1 MGEGSLWSFKL
12 GDDVTRKIKIK
23 TPSEDSVLEY
33 LRRSRRGP
41 LKAKEIAKGMSV
53 ATRDFRDFQ
62 LLLRGMLERG
72 RLYRV
77 KGQRFAVPE
86 KVNLVAGRV
95 SVTQKGDGFVAP
107 DQGGQDVFVPG
118 LSLESAMDGDQVVVR
133 VEGRPHGRS
142 PVGRVIKVLDRAHET
157 VVGTFRRSRSFGV
170 VHPRNRRISREILVA
185 QGDEATASEG
195 DVVVARITT
204 FGSGNMGPMGRI
216 ETILGRSDEPG
227 VDVLSVIHDH
237 GLPSEFPSG
246 VISAAGKAVAQ
257 RRRSPESHRKDRRDL
272 NVFTI
277 DPADAKDHD
286 DALSLRSLGD
296 ESWEVGIHIADVSH
310 FVRPGDDVDLEAFK
324 RGTSVYLV
332 DRVIPMLPPELSTD
346 ACSLLPDKDR
356 FAVSVFAVVDSA
368 GGIREPRFERTEI
381 RSRHKLSYE
390 EVQAVLDKR
399 TSIDPETDEALR
411 TLAAL
416 AEILREK
423 RKERG
428 SLDFDLP
435 EARVLLGE
443 GGEPVSILRV
453 ERLESHRLVEAFMLL
468 ANEIVAR
475 EAERKGM
482 PILYRVHEP
491 PPMDKMREVR
501 SFLGGLGY
509 RVSKGKIPQ
518 KDLQAV
524 LTQVEG
530 RPEEK
535 LVSTVILRSMS
546 RARYNVKNLGHYGLA
561 SNGYTHF
568 TSPIRRYPDLWLHRV
583 LTHTLVKGRAVP
595 ENWKGEALREKAERC
610 SVRERVA
617 EAAERESVDLK
628 KVEYM
633 ERHLGDEFFG
643 TISGV
648 TSFGVF
654 VLLDDVFV
662 EGLVHVNSLTDDY
675 YIFRQD
681 RYLLVGER
689 SHRTFKLG
697 DRVEIRVAR
706 VDKEELFIDFV
717 LVDSKRAARSTKKA
731 ARRKSSRKVT

>member
-1 MGEGSLWSFKL
+1 
-12 GDDVTRKIKIK
+12 VARKIK

-53 ATRDFRDFQ
+53 ATRDFRDFR

-95 SVTQKGDGFVAP
+95 SVTQKGDGFVVP
-107 DQGGQDVFVPG
+107 DQGGPDVFVPG
-118 LSLESAMDGDQVVVR
+118 LSLESAMDGDQ
-133 VEGRPHGRS
+133 
-142 PVGRVIKVLDRAHET
+142 VLDRAHET
-157 VVGTFRRSRSFGV
+157 VVGTFRRSRSFGI

-185 QGDEATASEG
+185 QGDEASASEG

-204 FGSGNMGPMGRI
+204 WGSGNMGPMGRI

-237 GLPSEFPSG
+237 GLPSAFPGG
-246 VISAAGKAVAQ
+246 VVSAAREAVAQ
-257 RRRSPESHRKDRRDL
+257 RRRRPEDHRKDRRDL

-332 DRVIPMLPPELSTD
+332 DRVIPMLPHELSTD

-356 FAVSVFAVVDSA
+356 FAVSVFAVVDST
-368 GGIREPRFERTEI
+368 GHIREARFERTEI

-390 EVQAVLDKR
+390 EAQAVLDRR

-435 EARVLLGE
+435 EVRVLLDE

-475 EAERKGM
+475 EAERKGI

-509 RVSKGKIPQ
+509 RVSKGKIPP

-524 LTQVEG
+524 LKQVEG

-546 RARYNVKNLGHYGLA
+546 RARYDVKNLGHYGLA
-561 SNGYTHF
+561 SDWYTHF

-583 LTHTLVKGRAVP
+583 LTHTLVEGRAVP
-595 ENWKGEALREKAERC
+595 EDWKGQALREKAERC

-628 KVEYM
+628 KIEYM

-675 YIFRQD
+675 YVFHQD

-689 SHRTFKLG
+689 SHRTLKLG
-697 DRVEIRVAR
+697 DRVQIRVAR

-717 LVDSKRAARSTKKA
+717 LVDSKRAARSTRAAVRKK
-731 ARRKSSRKVT
+731 

>member
-1 MGEGSLWSFKL
+1 MA
-12 GDDVTRKIKIK
+12 RKIK

-33 LRRSRRGP
+33 LLRSRRGP
-41 LKAKEIAKGMSV
+41 MKAKEIAKGLSV
-53 ATRDFRDFQ
+53 APRDFRDFRD
-62 LLLRGMLERG
+62 LLRGMLERG

-77 KGQRFAVPE
+77 KGQRYAAPE
-86 KVNLVAGRV
+86 KVNLVAGRLA
-95 SVTQKGDGFVAP
+95 VTQKGDGFVAP
-107 DQGGQDVFVPG
+107 DRGGQDIFVPG

-133 VEGRPHGRS
+133 VEGRPRGRS

-170 VHPRNRRISREILVA
+170 VHPRNRRISGEILVA
-185 QGDEATASEG
+185 QGDEGKAEEG

-204 FGSGNMGPMGRI
+204 FGSGKMASMGRI
-216 ETILGRSDEPG
+216 ETVLGKSGEAG

-237 GLPSEFPSG
+237 GLPSAFPDH
-246 VISAAGKAVAQ
+246 VVSAAREAVAH
-257 RRRSPESHRKDRRDL
+257 RRTKPGDHRTDRRDL
-272 NVFTI
+272 LVFTI

-286 DALSLRSLGD
+286 DALSVRALGD
-296 ESWEVGIHIADVSH
+296 DSWEVGIHIAAVSH
-310 FVRPGDDVDLEAFK
+310 FVRPGDAVDLEAFK

-332 DRVIPMLPPELSTD
+332 DRVIPMLPHELSTD
-346 ACSLLPDKDR
+346 ACSLLPDADR

-368 GGIREPRFERTEI
+368 GRIRDARFERTEI

-390 EVQAVLDKR
+390 EAQAVLDNEM
-399 TSIDPETDEALR
+399 SFDPETDEALR

-416 AEILREK
+416 GKTLRER

-435 EARVLLGE
+435 EGRVVLGK
-443 GGEPVSILRV
+443 GGKPVSILQV

-475 EAERKGM
+475 EAARKGLA
-482 PILYRVHEP
+482 ILYRVHEP
-491 PPMDKMREVR
+491 PPLDKMRELR
-501 SFLGGLGY
+501 TFLGRLGHS
-509 RVSKGKIPQ
+509 VPKGKISP

-524 LTQVEG
+524 LTRAQG
-530 RPEEK
+530 RPEGK
-535 LVSTVILRSMS
+535 LISMVILRSMS
-546 RARYNVKNLGHYGLA
+546 RARYSVKNLGHYGLA
-561 SNGYTHF
+561 SDGYSHF

-583 LTHTLVKGRAVP
+583 LTHTLIEGRAVP
-595 ENWKGEALREKAERC
+595 DEWKGPSLEEKAERC

-617 EAAERESVDLK
+617 QDAERESVDLK

-633 ERHLGDEFFG
+633 ERHLGDDFFG
-643 TISGV
+643 TVSGV
-648 TSFGVF
+648 TSFGIF

-662 EGLVHVNSLTDDY
+662 EGLVHVNSMTDDY

-689 SHRTFKLG
+689 SHRTFRLG
-697 DRVEIRVAR
+697 DRLEIRVAR

-717 LVDSKRAARSTKKA
+717 LVDSGKTSIRTKKTSRKARSKKA
-731 ARRKSSRKVT
+731 K

>member
-1 MGEGSLWSFKL
+1 M
-12 GDDVTRKIKIK
+12 
-23 TPSEDSVLEY
+23 
-33 LRRSRRGP
+33 
-41 LKAKEIAKGMSV
+41 KAKEIAKGLSV
-53 ATRDFRDFQ
+53 APRNFRDFRD
-62 LLLRGMLERG
+62 LLRSMLDQG

-86 KVNLVAGRV
+86 KINLVAGRV
-95 SVTQKGDGFVAP
+95 AVTQKGDGFVAP
-107 DQGGQDVFVPG
+107 DKGGQDIFVPG
-118 LSLESAMDGDQVVVR
+118 LSLDSAMDGDQVVVR
-133 VEGRPHGRS
+133 VEGRPRGRS

-157 VVGTFRRSRSFGV
+157 VVGTFRQSRSFGV

-204 FGSGNMGPMGRI
+204 FGSGKMGPMGRV
-216 ETILGRSDEPG
+216 ETVLGKSNDPG

-237 GLPSEFPSG
+237 GLPSAFPDS
-246 VISAAGKAVAQ
+246 VVSAARDAVA
-257 RRRSPESHRKDRRDL
+257 RRRKDPGDNRTDRRDL
-272 NVFTI
+272 HVFTI

-286 DALSLRSLGD
+286 DALSIRSLGD

-310 FVRPGDDVDLEAFK
+310 FVRAGDEVDLEAFK

-332 DRVIPMLPPELSTD
+332 DRVIPMLPHELSTD
-346 ACSLLPDKDR
+346 ACSLLPDTDR
-356 FAVSVFAVVDSA
+356 FAVSVFATVDSA
-368 GGIREPRFERTEI
+368 GRIREARFERTEI

-390 EVQAVLDKR
+390 EAQAVLDNDG
-399 TSIDPETDEALR
+399 SIDPQTDEALR
-411 TLAAL
+411 ALAFL

-435 EARVLLGE
+435 EGRVILGRD
-443 GGEPVSILRV
+443 GEPVSIRRV
-453 ERLESHRLVEAFMLL
+453 QRLESHRLVEAFMLL

-475 EAERKGM
+475 EAATRRL
-482 PILYRVHEP
+482 PVLYRVHDP
-491 PPMDKMREVR
+491 PPADKMRELR
-501 SFLGGLGY
+501 TFLGRLGY

-518 KDLQAV
+518 NDLQAV
-524 LTQVEG
+524 LERVEG

-546 RARYNVKNLGHYGLA
+546 RARYDVKNLGHYGLA
-561 SNGYTHF
+561 SDGYTHF

-583 LTHTLVKGRAVP
+583 LGYSLVEGHAAPEPWGGQGLEERAV
-595 ENWKGEALREKAERC
+595 RC

-648 TSFGVF
+648 TSFGIF

-662 EGLVHVNSLTDDY
+662 EGLVHVSSMRDDY
-675 YIFRQD
+675 YNFRQD
-681 RYLLVGER
+681 GYLLVGER
-689 SHRTFKLG
+689 SRRTFRLG
-697 DRVEIRVAR
+697 DPLRIRVAR
-706 VDKEELFIDFV
+706 VDKEALLIDFV
-717 LVDSKRAARSTKKA
+717 IVDST
-731 ARRKSSRKVT
+731 

>member
-1 MGEGSLWSFKL
+1 MP
-12 GDDVTRKIKIK
+12 RKIKMK
-23 TPSEDSVLEY
+23 MPSEDSVLEY

-53 ATRDFRDFQ
+53 ATRDFRDFR

-95 SVTQKGDGFVAP
+95 SVTQKGDGFVTP

-133 VEGRPHGRS
+133 VEGRPRGRS

-157 VVGTFRRSRSFGV
+157 VVGTFRRSRPFGV

-185 QGDEATASEG
+185 QGDEAAASEG

-204 FGSGNMGPMGRI
+204 FGSGHMGPVGRI
-216 ETILGRSDEPG
+216 ETVLGRSDEPG

-237 GLPSEFPSG
+237 GLPSAFPG
-246 VISAAGKAVAQ
+246 RVISAAREAVAQ
-257 RRRSPESHRKDRRDL
+257 RRRSPESHRKDRRNL

-346 ACSLLPDKDR
+346 ICSLLPDKDR

-368 GGIREPRFERTEI
+368 GRIREARFERTEI

-390 EVQAVLDKR
+390 VAQAVLDKR

-411 TLAAL
+411 ALAAL

-468 ANEIVAR
+468 ANEIVAH

-524 LTQVEG
+524 LNQVEG

-546 RARYNVKNLGHYGLA
+546 RARYNAKNLGHYGLA
-561 SNGYTHF
+561 SNWYTHF

-583 LTHTLVKGRAVP
+583 LTHTLVEGRAVP
-595 ENWKGEALREKAERC
+595 EDWRGQALREKAERC

-675 YIFRQD
+675 YIFRQG

-717 LVDSKRAARSTKKA
+717 LVDSKRATRSTKKA
-731 ARRKSSRKVT
+731 ARRKSSRKAT

>member
-1 MGEGSLWSFKL
+1 M
-12 GDDVTRKIKIK
+12 
-23 TPSEDSVLEY
+23 
-33 LRRSRRGP
+33 
-41 LKAKEIAKGMSV
+41 KAREIAKGLSV
-53 ATRDFRDFQ
+53 APRDFRDFRD
-62 LLLRGMLERG
+62 LLRGMLERG

-77 KGQRFAVPE
+77 KGQRYAAPE
-86 KVNLVAGRV
+86 KVNLVAGRLA
-95 SVTQKGDGFVAP
+95 VTQKGDGFVAP
-107 DQGGQDVFVPG
+107 DRGGQDIFVPG

-133 VEGRPHGRS
+133 VEGRPRGRS

-170 VHPRNRRISREILVA
+170 VHPRNRRISGEILVA
-185 QGDEATASEG
+185 QGDEGKAEEG

-204 FGSGNMGPMGRI
+204 FGSGKMASMGRI
-216 ETILGRSDEPG
+216 ETVLGKSGEAG

-237 GLPSEFPSG
+237 GLPSAFPDH
-246 VISAAGKAVAQ
+246 VVSAAREAVAH
-257 RRRSPESHRKDRRDL
+257 RRTKPGDHRTDRRDL
-272 NVFTI
+272 LVFTI

-286 DALSLRSLGD
+286 DALSVRALGD
-296 ESWEVGIHIADVSH
+296 DSWEVGIHIAAVSH
-310 FVRPGDDVDLEAFK
+310 FVRPGDAVDLEAFK

-332 DRVIPMLPPELSTD
+332 DRVIPMLPHELSTD
-346 ACSLLPDKDR
+346 ACSLLPDADR

-368 GGIREPRFERTEI
+368 GRIRDARFERTEI

-390 EVQAVLDKR
+390 EAQAVLDNEM
-399 TSIDPETDEALR
+399 SFDPETDEALR

-416 AEILREK
+416 GKTLRER

-435 EARVLLGE
+435 EGRVVLGK
-443 GGEPVSILRV
+443 GGKPVSILQV

-475 EAERKGM
+475 EAARKGLA
-482 PILYRVHEP
+482 ILYRVHEP
-491 PPMDKMREVR
+491 PPLDKMRELR
-501 SFLGGLGY
+501 TFLGRLGHS
-509 RVSKGKIPQ
+509 VPKGKISP

-524 LTQVEG
+524 LTRAQG
-530 RPEEK
+530 RPEGK
-535 LVSTVILRSMS
+535 LISMVILRSMS
-546 RARYNVKNLGHYGLA
+546 RARYSVKNLGHYGLA
-561 SNGYTHF
+561 SDGYSHF

-583 LTHTLVKGRAVP
+583 LTHTLIEGRAVP
-595 ENWKGEALREKAERC
+595 DEWKGPSLEEKAERC

-617 EAAERESVDLK
+617 QDAERESVDLK

-633 ERHLGDEFFG
+633 ERHLGDDFFG
-643 TISGV
+643 TVSGV
-648 TSFGVF
+648 TSFGIF

-662 EGLVHVNSLTDDY
+662 EGLVHVNSMTDDY

-689 SHRTFKLG
+689 SHRTFRLG
-697 DRVEIRVAR
+697 DRLEIRVAR

-717 LVDSKRAARSTKKA
+717 LVDSGKTSIRTKKTSRKARSKKA
-731 ARRKSSRKVT
+731 K

>member
-1 MGEGSLWSFKL
+1 MA
-12 GDDVTRKIKIK
+12 RKIK

-41 LKAKEIAKGMSV
+41 MKAKEIAKGLSV
-53 ATRDFRDFQ
+53 APRDFRDFRD
-62 LLLRGMLERG
+62 LLRGMLERG

-77 KGQRFAVPE
+77 KGQRYAAPE
-86 KVNLVAGRV
+86 KVNLVAGRLA
-95 SVTQKGDGFVAP
+95 VTQKGDGFVAP
-107 DQGGQDVFVPG
+107 DRGGQDIFVPG

-133 VEGRPHGRS
+133 VEGRPRGRS

-170 VHPRNRRISREILVA
+170 VHPRNRRISGEILVA
-185 QGDEATASEG
+185 QGDEGKAEEG

-204 FGSGNMGPMGRI
+204 FGSGKMASMGRI
-216 ETILGRSDEPG
+216 ETVLGKSGEAG

-237 GLPSEFPSG
+237 GLPSAFPDH
-246 VISAAGKAVAQ
+246 VVSAAREAVAH
-257 RRRSPESHRKDRRDL
+257 RRTKPGDHRTDRRDL
-272 NVFTI
+272 LVFTI

-286 DALSLRSLGD
+286 DALSVRALGD
-296 ESWEVGIHIADVSH
+296 DSWEVGIHIADVSH
-310 FVRPGDDVDLEAFK
+310 FVRPGDAVDLEAFK

-332 DRVIPMLPPELSTD
+332 DRVIPMLPHELSTD
-346 ACSLLPDKDR
+346 ACSLLPDADR

-368 GGIREPRFERTEI
+368 GRIRDARFERTEI

-390 EVQAVLDKR
+390 EAQAVLDNEM
-399 TSIDPETDEALR
+399 SFDPETDEALR

-416 AEILREK
+416 GKTLRER

-435 EARVLLGE
+435 EGRVVLGK
-443 GGEPVSILRV
+443 GGKPVSILQV

-475 EAERKGM
+475 EAARKGLA
-482 PILYRVHEP
+482 ILYRVHEP
-491 PPMDKMREVR
+491 PPLDKMRELR
-501 SFLGGLGY
+501 TFLGRLGHS
-509 RVSKGKIPQ
+509 VPKGKISP

-524 LTQVEG
+524 LTRAQG
-530 RPEEK
+530 RPEGK
-535 LVSTVILRSMS
+535 LISMVILRSMS
-546 RARYNVKNLGHYGLA
+546 RARYSVKNLGHYGLA
-561 SNGYTHF
+561 SDGYSHF

-583 LTHTLVKGRAVP
+583 LTHTLIEGRAVP
-595 ENWKGEALREKAERC
+595 DEWKGPSLEEKAERC

-617 EAAERESVDLK
+617 QDAERESVDLK

-633 ERHLGDEFFG
+633 ERHLGDDFFG
-643 TISGV
+643 TVSGV
-648 TSFGVF
+648 TSFGIF

-662 EGLVHVNSLTDDY
+662 EGLVHVNSMTDDY

-689 SHRTFKLG
+689 SHRTFRLG
-697 DRVEIRVAR
+697 DRLEIRVAR

-717 LVDSKRAARSTKKA
+717 LVDSGKTSIRTKKTSRKARSKKA
-731 ARRKSSRKVT
+731 K

>member
-1 MGEGSLWSFKL
+1 MA
-12 GDDVTRKIKIK
+12 RKIK

-33 LRRSRRGP
+33 LRQSRRGP
-41 LKAKEIAKGMSV
+41 MKAKEIAKGLSV
-53 ATRDFRDFQ
+53 APRDFRDFRD
-62 LLLRGMLERG
+62 LLRGMLERG

-77 KGQRFAVPE
+77 KGQRYAAPE
-86 KVNLVAGRV
+86 KVNLVAGRLA
-95 SVTQKGDGFVAP
+95 VTQKGDGFVAP
-107 DQGGQDVFVPG
+107 DRGGQDIFVPG

-133 VEGRPHGRS
+133 VEGRPRGRS

-170 VHPRNRRISREILVA
+170 VYPRNRRISGEILVA
-185 QGDEATASEG
+185 QGDERKAEEG

-204 FGSGNMGPMGRI
+204 FGSGKMASMGRI
-216 ETILGRSDEPG
+216 ETVLGKSGEAG

-237 GLPSEFPSG
+237 GLPSAFPDH
-246 VISAAGKAVAQ
+246 VVSAAREAVAH
-257 RRRSPESHRKDRRDL
+257 RRTKPGDHRTDRRDL
-272 NVFTI
+272 LVFTI

-286 DALSLRSLGD
+286 DALSVRALGD
-296 ESWEVGIHIADVSH
+296 DSWEVGIHIADVSH
-310 FVRPGDDVDLEAFK
+310 FVRPGDAVDLEAFK

-332 DRVIPMLPPELSTD
+332 DRVIPMLPHELSTD
-346 ACSLLPDKDR
+346 ACSLLPDADR

-368 GGIREPRFERTEI
+368 GRIRDARFERTEI

-390 EVQAVLDKR
+390 EAQAVLDDEM
-399 TSIDPETDEALR
+399 SFDPETDEALR

-416 AEILREK
+416 GKTLRER

-435 EARVLLGE
+435 EGRVVLGK
-443 GGEPVSILRV
+443 GGKPVSILQV

-475 EAERKGM
+475 EAARKGLA
-482 PILYRVHEP
+482 ILYRVHEP
-491 PPMDKMREVR
+491 PPLDKMRELR
-501 SFLGGLGY
+501 TFLGRLGHS
-509 RVSKGKIPQ
+509 VPKGKISP

-524 LTQVEG
+524 LTRAQG
-530 RPEEK
+530 RPEGK
-535 LVSTVILRSMS
+535 LISMVILRSMS
-546 RARYNVKNLGHYGLA
+546 RARYSVKNLGHYGLA
-561 SNGYTHF
+561 SDGYSHF

-583 LTHTLVKGRAVP
+583 LTHTLIEGRAVP
-595 ENWKGEALREKAERC
+595 DEWKGPSLEEKAERC

-617 EAAERESVDLK
+617 QDAERESVDLK

-633 ERHLGDEFFG
+633 ERHLGDDFFG
-643 TISGV
+643 TVSGV
-648 TSFGVF
+648 TSFGIF

-662 EGLVHVNSLTDDY
+662 EGLVHVNSMTDDY

-689 SHRTFKLG
+689 SHRTFRLG
-697 DRVEIRVAR
+697 DRLEIRVAR

-717 LVDSKRAARSTKKA
+717 LVDSGKTSIRTKKTSRKARSKKA
-731 ARRKSSRKVT
+731 K

>member
-1 MGEGSLWSFKL
+1 M
-12 GDDVTRKIKIK
+12 
-23 TPSEDSVLEY
+23 
-33 LRRSRRGP
+33 
-41 LKAKEIAKGMSV
+41 KAKEIAKGLSV
-53 ATRDFRDFQ
+53 APRDFRDFRD
-62 LLLRGMLERG
+62 LLRGMLERG

-77 KGQRFAVPE
+77 KGQRYAAPE
-86 KVNLVAGRV
+86 KVNLVAGRLA
-95 SVTQKGDGFVAP
+95 VTQKGDGFVAP
-107 DQGGQDVFVPG
+107 DRGGQDIFVPG

-133 VEGRPHGRS
+133 VEGRPRGRS

-170 VHPRNRRISREILVA
+170 VYPRNRRISGEILVA
-185 QGDEATASEG
+185 QGDERKAEEG

-204 FGSGNMGPMGRI
+204 FGSGKMASMGRI
-216 ETILGRSDEPG
+216 ETVLGKSGEAG

-237 GLPSEFPSG
+237 GLPSAFPDH
-246 VISAAGKAVAQ
+246 VVSAAREAVAH
-257 RRRSPESHRKDRRDL
+257 RRTKPGDHRTDRRDL
-272 NVFTI
+272 LVFTI

-286 DALSLRSLGD
+286 DALSVRALGD
-296 ESWEVGIHIADVSH
+296 DSWEVGIHIADVSH
-310 FVRPGDDVDLEAFK
+310 FVRPGDAVDLEAFK

-332 DRVIPMLPPELSTD
+332 DRVIPMLPHELSTD
-346 ACSLLPDKDR
+346 ACSLLPDADR

-368 GGIREPRFERTEI
+368 GRIRDARFERTEI

-390 EVQAVLDKR
+390 EAQAVLDDEM
-399 TSIDPETDEALR
+399 SFDPETDEALR

-416 AEILREK
+416 GKTLRER

-435 EARVLLGE
+435 EGRVVLGK
-443 GGEPVSILRV
+443 GGKPVSILQV

-475 EAERKGM
+475 EAARKGLA
-482 PILYRVHEP
+482 ILYRVHEP
-491 PPMDKMREVR
+491 PPLDKMRELR
-501 SFLGGLGY
+501 TFLGRLGHS
-509 RVSKGKIPQ
+509 VPKGKISP

-524 LTQVEG
+524 LTRAQG
-530 RPEEK
+530 RPEGK
-535 LVSTVILRSMS
+535 LISMVILRSMS
-546 RARYNVKNLGHYGLA
+546 RARYSVKNLGHYGLA
-561 SNGYTHF
+561 SDGYSHF

-583 LTHTLVKGRAVP
+583 LTHTLIEDRAVP
-595 ENWKGEALREKAERC
+595 DEWKGPSLEEKAERC

-617 EAAERESVDLK
+617 QDAERESVDLK

-633 ERHLGDEFFG
+633 ERHLGDDFFG
-643 TISGV
+643 TVSGV
-648 TSFGVF
+648 TSFGIF

-662 EGLVHVNSLTDDY
+662 EGLVHVNSMTDDY

-689 SHRTFKLG
+689 SHRTFRLG
-697 DRVEIRVAR
+697 DRLEIRVAR

-717 LVDSKRAARSTKKA
+717 LVDSGKTSIRTKKTSRKARSKKA
-731 ARRKSSRKVT
+731 K

>member
-1 MGEGSLWSFKL
+1 
-12 GDDVTRKIKIK
+12 
-23 TPSEDSVLEY
+23 
-33 LRRSRRGP
+33 
-41 LKAKEIAKGMSV
+41 MSV
-53 ATRDFRDFQ
+53 ATRDFRDFR

-95 SVTQKGDGFVAP
+95 SVTQKGDGFVVP
-107 DQGGQDVFVPG
+107 DQGGPDVFVPG

-157 VVGTFRRSRSFGV
+157 VVGTFRRSRSFGI

-185 QGDEATASEG
+185 QGDEASASEG

-204 FGSGNMGPMGRI
+204 WGSGNMGPMGRI

-237 GLPSEFPSG
+237 GLPSAFPGG
-246 VISAAGKAVAQ
+246 VVSAAREAVAQ
-257 RRRSPESHRKDRRDL
+257 RRRRPEDHRKDRRDL

-332 DRVIPMLPPELSTD
+332 DRVIPMLPHELSTD

-356 FAVSVFAVVDSA
+356 FAVSVFAVVDST
-368 GGIREPRFERTEI
+368 GHIREARFERTEI

-390 EVQAVLDKR
+390 EAQAVLDRR

-435 EARVLLGE
+435 EVRVLLDE

-475 EAERKGM
+475 EAERKGI

-509 RVSKGKIPQ
+509 RVSKGKIPP

-524 LTQVEG
+524 LKQVEG

-546 RARYNVKNLGHYGLA
+546 RARYDVKNLGHYGLA
-561 SNGYTHF
+561 SDWYTHF

-583 LTHTLVKGRAVP
+583 LTHTLVEGRAVP
-595 ENWKGEALREKAERC
+595 EDWKGQALREKAERC

-628 KVEYM
+628 KIEYM

-675 YIFRQD
+675 YVFRQD

-697 DRVEIRVAR
+697 DRVQIRVAR

-717 LVDSKRAARSTKKA
+717 LVDSKRAARSTRAAVRKK
-731 ARRKSSRKVT
+731 